1 MTYTLTTN
9 ELKVAECGSVD
20 FSKFTDSTKGYDNVD
35 KTGNGVGYGITFI
48 AQDILDKGFTAAQG
62 KTIIDSLVTKGVI
75 TTKIPYDT
83 IDAVLKETN
92 WDSPYLTNCLSKNA
106 AIDGQWLFLLSED
119 FINDRAAS

>member
-20 FSKFTDSTKGYDNVD
+20 FSKFTDSTKGYDNID

-48 AQDILDKGFTAAQG
+48 AQDILDKGFTAEEG

-75 TTKIPYDT
+75 KTKISYDT

-92 WDSPYLTNCLSKNA
+92 WDSPYLTNCLSKSA
-106 AIDGQWLFLLSED
+106 VIDGQWLFLLSEE
-119 FINDRAAS
+119 FINDKAKT